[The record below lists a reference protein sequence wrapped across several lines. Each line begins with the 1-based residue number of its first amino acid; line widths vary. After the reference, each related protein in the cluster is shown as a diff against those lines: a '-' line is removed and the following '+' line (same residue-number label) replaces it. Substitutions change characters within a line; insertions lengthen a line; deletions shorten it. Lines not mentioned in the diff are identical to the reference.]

1 MTKNMMKIG
10 VILVILSLFLA
21 GCGSDE
27 DGVQIDDSVALDDS
41 AARSVSVDIGANTAQ
56 ALPPTAIP
64 YHLMQLS
71 VPDAAV
77 DELTTAVGNDP
88 VITYKKSG
96 GVMGGTREWNVYADG
111 RIEQNGEIVQT
122 VHPALVANLLIA
134 ADDARFYALEKE
146 YMDVDPCCDLYT
158 YVLTITDGQQSHTVT
173 KLEGAPYAPAYG
185 AMETAVE
192 HLLHQTEIP
201 VEEKYVTVADGMME
215 AFITAVGTDP
225 VITYK
230 KSGGVTGMTQEWNV
244 YADGRITQNG
254 EEIGAVAP
262 VLIVNLA
269 IAAEDAGFYVTEEA
283 YLDTDPCCDLIS
295 YELTV
300 TNGSKTHTIETIDN
314 APRPFAVD
322 VVMTAVEG
330 LIRTLNK

>member
-1 MTKNMMKIG
+1 MIKNMTKIG
-10 VILVILSLFLA
+10 VIIVILSLFLA

-27 DGVQIDDSVALDDS
+27 DSVPLDDG
-41 AARSVSVDIGANTAQ
+41 AARIAAVDMGANMAQ

-64 YHLMQLS
+64 YHFMQLS
-71 VPDAAV
+71 VPDGVV

-88 VITYKKSG
+88 VIIYKKSG

-122 VHPALVANLLIA
+122 VHPALIANLLIA
-134 ADDARFYALEKE
+134 ADDARFYDIEKE
-146 YMDVDPCCDLYT
+146 YMDVDPCCDLYI
-158 YVLTITDGQQSHTVT
+158 YELTITDGQQSHTVT
-173 KLEGAPYAPAYG
+173 KLEGAPYALAYG

-192 HLLHQTEIP
+192 NLLHQTEIP
-201 VEEKYVTVADGMME
+201 VEEKYVTVADAMME
-215 AFITAVGTDP
+215 TFITAVGNDP
-225 VITYK
+225 VITYQ
-230 KSGGVTGMTQEWNV
+230 KSGGITGMMQEWNV

-269 IAAEDAGFYVTEEA
+269 IAAEDAGFYVTEEE
-283 YLDTDPCCDLIS
+283 YLDTDLCCDLIS

-300 TNGSKTHTIETIDN
+300 TNGSKTHTIETIDD

-330 LIRTLNK
+330 LIRMLGE